1 MTLCIAHPRFHPFDK
16 LRRIVLEEIE
26 IHGQGNAE
34 QQFAIQRRL
43 AEHLVKMVARAA
55 NLTRQPACAAL
66 VGFELRL
73 DELPDVDVTVVFHC
87 LLLLGAL
94 ALFLR
99 AMKMREFIALC
110 RCRLWNARHTI
121 NNKIHAKS
129 MNLCLLIPV

>member
-66 VGFELRL
+66 VGFELL
-73 DELPDVDVTVVFHC
+73 TDETPDVDVTCVFHR
-87 LLLLGAL
+87 LLLACASAL
-94 ALFLR
+94 LPLRQLESVKHIFLC
-99 AMKMREFIALC
+99 C
-110 RCRLWNARHTI
+110 RRLWNACHVISNGCSR
-121 NNKIHAKS
+121 KIA
-129 MNLCLLIPV
+129 

>member
-55 NLTRQPACAAL
+55 NLACQPTGAAL

-73 DELPDVDVTVVFHC
+73 DKMPDVDVAFLFHC

-94 ALFLR
+94 AL
-99 AMKMREFIALC
+99 
-110 RCRLWNARHTI
+110 
-121 NNKIHAKS
+121 S
-129 MNLCLLIPV
+129 PVGNEKA